1 MYHKHHSISRLLS
14 VLCLVLQPKMKH
26 VEAAVV
32 SFTAGAEHFWCCVVF
47 PGLHQPQIP
56 GCRHLKRCETQQV
69 L

>member
-1 MYHKHHSISRLLS
+1 MHHKHHSISRLLS
-14 VLCLVLQPKMKH
+14 VLCLVLQPKIKH

-32 SFTAGAEHFWCCVVF
+32 SFTAVLNLRCCVVF

>member
-1 MYHKHHSISRLLS
+1 MHHKHHSISRLLS
-14 VLCLVLQPKMKH
+14 VLCLVLQPKIKH

-32 SFTAGAEHFWCCVVF
+32 SFTAVLNLWCCVVF